1 MPQTVTF
8 EFEQQDL
15 EEDQEVA
22 KIAKTWAETYKLF
35 GESGVI
41 GPKIARQML
50 QDEGILKPEFVEA
63 LGEEDI
69 TPGHPVEGGQKP
81 SGNGRPTAKIEEDPI
96 PTKEVDTLLSR
107 LKERAKQYPALS
119 AIIETTEKE
128 MTLESKVD
136 GLIRL
141 VGALRE
147 EGLQGAVDEALKEA
161 VKEIADSTEQT
172 IGEAMVQLESTV
184 TKAISQIE
192 MRSETRTTRAE
203 AQMLRIVGAEVQK
216 ARKEGLEE
224 IIDDRLSG
232 PMTEIANNALKAL
245 NETAQVMQEELNASA
260 VNMSDALEIRAREVE
275 EAVEKARAEFAE
287 ESEERDSK
295 VKVAMD
301 GLTQA
306 LQTMRETQEKQKS
319 IEEIAKESDA
329 RIRDVAEGLIVVDSE
344 VIKRDKDGKAKT
356 VRRTFASGAQIDY
369 EVIRDKKG
377 KLRSIRAKQ

>member
-1 MPQTVTF
+1 M
-8 EFEQQDL
+8 
-15 EEDQEVA
+15 A
-22 KIAKTWAETYKLF
+22 
-35 GESGVI
+35 
-41 GPKIARQML
+41 
-50 QDEGILKPEFVEA
+50 
-63 LGEEDI
+63 
-69 TPGHPVEGGQKP
+69 
-81 SGNGRPTAKIEEDPI
+81 
-96 PTKEVDTLLSR
+96 
-107 LKERAKQYPALS
+107 
-119 AIIETTEKE
+119 
-128 MTLESKVD
+128 
-136 GLIRL
+136 
-141 VGALRE
+141 
-147 EGLQGAVDEALKEA
+147 
-161 VKEIADSTEQT
+161 
-172 IGEAMVQLESTV
+172 QLESTV

-192 MRSETRTTRAE
+192 RRSETRTTRAE

-245 NETAQVMQEELNASA
+245 NETAEAMQEELNASA

-295 VKVAMD
+295 VKSAMD

-306 LQTMRETQEKQKS
+306 LQTMKTAQDKQVSSDTRVRE
-319 IEEIAKESDA
+319 
-329 RIRDVAEGLIVVDSE
+329 VAEGLIMVDSE